1 MCPFPFE
8 AVQPMTTPFPHLH
21 LPATARLRLRPLQAS
36 DAQRIFEIWS
46 DPEVMRFYDVAP
58 LTRIGQAEDVV
69 ARLMQDTAERSG
81 VRWAIVSASEG
92 RLLGTCGFR
101 LNFAFR
107 SASLGFELER
117 RFWRQG
123 LMREALDAAITYA
136 YDHLGMNRLQAT
148 TDLDNHA
155 STGLLASLG
164 FVEEGVMRQWG
175 YWKGAFHDVRL
186 LSLIRSDRQPGAA
199 RQMSQPHQPPAG
211 RSGSNA
217 G

>member
-1 MCPFPFE
+1 MTAPFPN
-8 AVQPMTTPFPHLH
+8 LH
-21 LPATARLRLRPLQAS
+21 LPATARLQLRPLDVS

-58 LTRIGQAEDVV
+58 LTRFEQAEHVV
-69 ARLMQDTAERSG
+69 ARLMQDTAEQTG
-81 VRWAIVSASEG
+81 IRWAIVSTNDG
-92 RLLGTCGFR
+92 CVIGTCGFR

-117 RFWRQG
+117 RYWRQG

-136 YDHLGMNRLQAT
+136 YDQLAMNRIQAT

-155 STGLLASLG
+155 SAGLLASLG

-175 YWKGAFHDVRL
+175 YWKDAFHDVRL
-186 LSLIRSDRQPGAA
+186 LSLIKSDRRECCQPAQTSTNG
-199 RQMSQPHQPPAG
+199 G
-211 RSGSNA
+211 
-217 G
+217 

>member
-1 MCPFPFE
+1 MTAPFS
-8 AVQPMTTPFPHLH
+8 HLR
-21 LPATARLRLRPLQAS
+21 LPPTARLQMRPLEVS

-58 LTRIGQAEDVV
+58 LTRIEQAEDVV
-69 ARLMQDTAERSG
+69 ARLMQDIAERSG
-81 VRWAIVSASEG
+81 IRWAIVSTSEM
-92 RLLGTCGFR
+92 RVIGTCGFR

-107 SASLGFELER
+107 SASLGFELEC

-136 YDHLGMNRLQAT
+136 YDHLGMNRIQST

-155 STGLLASLG
+155 SAGLLARLG

-175 YWKGAFHDVRL
+175 YWKDAFHDVRL
-186 LSLIRSDRQPGAA
+186 LSLIKSDRDAGQAA
-199 RQMSQPHQPPAG
+199 QSRPDAG
-211 RSGSNA
+211 
-217 G
+217 